1 MPPARLRPP
10 SPAPNRGE
18 VWGPCSQP
26 GRGPARPSGLGCQE
40 GGPRRSRAGS
50 GRGGRGAGA
59 PRPRLRRALLRGG
72 IIEPRGRG
80 PALAAEARLELGARA
95 ARVPRPEPRAA
106 PRAPRLC
113 PPAARC
119 PPPME
124 RAAPSRRVPLPLL
137 LLGGLSLLAAQGR
150 GAGARRGGRERPEPT
165 APALVT
171 PRHPDRPDP
180 RPVRLLELPAPGSVD
195 RRCAPPRSSRC
206 LCCAAARPRRR
217 SRQPPTR
224 LLASVPITSLTWEFV
239 LKTDGSLQTHPPAGP
254 LASTLPTLAPTH
266 PLGPGCGLGE
276 RKAGWWLPRTPPT
289 HTLHHPVPAPCTWS
303 APGIPVPTAP
313 TSTPAQA
320 LWYPACWAVGTVIC
334 PRDKSSHGVGGG
346 YEESREEG
354 SGLKVF
360 RAMAVCAETPTCPP
374 ETPRTPRHGVL
385 PGSKLSCGWGQA
397 TSKPSHLV
405 AEGCQG
411 GLHQQTRG
419 PELPALGLT
428 ALGWQAPGSSF
439 LP

>member
-1 MPPARLRPP
+1 MVTTLIPPQKAPPTLGTPRRLTSLLAESGGANLCYPARPCGRCGGRGSGFTGAGGLRGEGGVPPARLRPP

-113 PPAARC
+113 PPAARR

-276 RKAGWWLPRTPPT
+276 RKAGWWLPRTPP
-289 HTLHHPVPAPCTWS
+289 HTPYTTPCLLL
-303 APGIPVPTAP
+303 APGAP
-313 TSTPAQA
+313 LAYLFP
-320 LWYPACWAVGTVIC
+320 LPPPPPLRRRCGTQLA
-334 PRDKSSHGVGGG
+334 GQ
-346 YEESREEG
+346 
-354 SGLKVF
+354 
-360 RAMAVCAETPTCPP
+360 
-374 ETPRTPRHGVL
+374 
-385 PGSKLSCGWGQA
+385 WG
-397 TSKPSHLV
+397 
-405 AEGCQG
+405 
-411 GLHQQTRG
+411 R
-419 PELPALGLT
+419 
-428 ALGWQAPGSSF
+428 
-439 LP
+439 